1 MATLSQMMVVA
12 CVLGTSTDFLVVAR
26 GVVLPDVFSQD
37 GGGFGSKASGPL
49 CRQYRHD
56 CF

>member
-37 GGGFGSKASGPL
+37 AGGFGSKASGPL
-49 CRQYRHD
+49 YRQYRHD